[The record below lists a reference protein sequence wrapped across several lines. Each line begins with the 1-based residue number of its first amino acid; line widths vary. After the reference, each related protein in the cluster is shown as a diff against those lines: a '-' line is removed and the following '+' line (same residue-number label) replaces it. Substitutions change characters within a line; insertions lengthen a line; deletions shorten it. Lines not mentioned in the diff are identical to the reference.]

1 MYCIKCFTCF
11 TFNLYHNPM
20 RKRNKITF
28 YYTTPNYYAKLLF
41 IHQELLKGIY
51 QSLVPGS

>member
-1 MYCIKCFTCF
+1 MYCVKCLTCF

-20 RKRNKITF
+20 RKRNKISF

-41 IHQELLKGIY
+41 ICQALL
-51 QSLVPGS
+51 